1 MFELVALGFMYGAM
15 LVLSLIIWWFVSL
28 LQ

>member
-1 MFELVALGFMYGAM
+1 MFELVALGFVFGAM
-15 LVLSLIIWWFVSL
+15 LVVSLVIWWFVSL